1 MNLLNNIMSNFVIL
15 ANNIEG
21 YPNVLEVN
29 QNTLFD
35 MIVIFAHVLVIV
47 SVLSWLLYK
56 PVGKFLADRAERI
69 ANELAKAAENLKTA
83 TEKQN
88 FYEGKLVAIS
98 GEREEILEAARKL
111 ASQREAEIVQ
121 GANNEARSIISRA
134 QLEIERE
141 KEKAR
146 DEMRT
151 QIIQISTLMAEKLL
165 GGGMDEG
172 AKNRILDQAI
182 AELGDATWEG

>member
-1 MNLLNNIMSNFVIL
+1 MNLFNNIISNFVVL
-15 ANNIEG
+15 ADIEG
-21 YPNVLEVN
+21 YPNVLALN
-29 QNTLFD
+29 QNTVFD
-35 MIVIFAHVLVIV
+35 MVVIFANVLVIV
-47 SVLSWLLYK
+47 AILTWLLYK
-56 PVGKFLADRAERI
+56 PVGKFLADRTQRI
-69 ANELAKAAENLKTA
+69 ASEIAKAAENLQTA
-83 TEKQN
+83 TEKQSL
-88 FYEGKLVAIS
+88 YEGKLVAIS

-121 GANNEARSIISRA
+121 EANSEARSIISRA

-165 GGGMDEG
+165 GGGMDED
-172 AKNRILDQAI
+172 AKSRILNQAI